1 VELYEQIRREY
12 EHGVGTIRAVAKK
25 LGVHRRMVRE
35 ALADALPPE
44 RKKASNTVSLEHGRT
59 AGAATAR
66 LRGQLPKMPISP
78 SNVPNVEI
86 AYDAGQNCCQS
97 RRRTPPATMRG

>member
-1 VELYEQIRREY
+1 MELFEQIRREY

-44 RKKASNTVSLEHGRT
+44 RKKGLRPEPKLGRVKRSSTASWKRIGERRGSSGTRRIGFTFGSGR
-59 AGAATAR
+59 R
-66 LRGQLPKMPISP
+66 
-78 SNVPNVEI
+78 
-86 AYDAGQNCCQS
+86 C
-97 RRRTPPATMRG
+97 RRHR